1 MEDKLV
7 EYARSIGMN
16 EQSFKSA
23 IERIYASIQDMELD
37 KNPGVLIVQKTLFSG
52 HRIII
57 ESRREPLN

>member
-1 MEDKLV
+1 MEEKLV
-7 EYARSIGMN
+7 EYARSLGMN

-23 IERIYASIQDMELD
+23 IEKIYASMQDMELD
-37 KNPGVLIVQKTLFSG
+37 KNPEGLIVQKTLFGG